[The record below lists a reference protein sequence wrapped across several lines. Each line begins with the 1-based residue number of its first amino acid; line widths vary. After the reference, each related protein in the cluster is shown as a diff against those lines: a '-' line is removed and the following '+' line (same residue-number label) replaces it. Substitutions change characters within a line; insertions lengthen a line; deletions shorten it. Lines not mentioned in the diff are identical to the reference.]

1 MSPKQP
7 KHGMTR
13 REVLKLAGLTGA
25 GLVLAPTILRGG
37 SAAAAEAGS
46 NSFWFF
52 VNNTKGKWKDS
63 EVFVKFG
70 GKATPL
76 SEAKEYP
83 PQGGGRIYFSLGGP
97 SGKTGGG
104 NYADFMEYNHKGGTW
119 WGNTSTVDAF
129 VIPITIELF
138 NTKGESQKRGIPGER
153 TKMFENFKKETSEEF
168 HACQIGTDKFV
179 CPAAADLGKGKK
191 YGNYFD
197 KYVDELWEQ
206 YAKETKTPSGKYI
219 GKADP
224 AGALVYKPVEGVQF
238 KGAPSWLSCGHKPT
252 TENILGGTGILGQ
265 NPGIASAFNRGV
277 ADDPGVWLE
286 PAKFYQKKPNNEY
299 SKFLHAYSVD
309 NKCYGFSYD
318 DCFDQLTLIHYDG
331 NAAKCIVTINWD

>member
-1 MSPKQP
+1 MSAKR
-7 KHGMTR
+7 GVTR
-13 REVLKLAGLTGA
+13 RELLKWAGAAGA
-25 GLVLAPTILRGG
+25 GLVVAPTILRGG
-37 SAAAAEAGS
+37 SAAIAAAGS
-46 NSFWFF
+46 DSFWFF

-83 PQGGGRIYFSLGGP
+83 AQGGGRINFSLGGP
-97 SGKTGGG
+97 NGKTGGG
-104 NYADFMEYNHKGGTW
+104 VYADFMEYNHKGGTW

-138 NTKGESQKRGIPGER
+138 NTKGESQKRGIEGQR
-153 TKMFENFKKETSEEF
+153 TKLFDTFKKESSEEF
-168 HACQIGTDKFV
+168 HACQIGTDKLIS
-179 CPAAADLGKGKK
+179 PAAADLGKGKK
-191 YGNYFD
+191 YANYFE
-197 KYVDELWEQ
+197 KYVDELWQ
-206 YAKETKTPSGKYI
+206 MYAKETKTPSGKYI

-224 AGALVYKPVEGVQF
+224 NGALVYTPVEGVKF
-238 KGAPSWLSCGHKPT
+238 PGDPKWLKCDRKPSTW
-252 TENILGGTGILGQ
+252 NILGGTEVLGQ
-265 NPGIASAFNRGV
+265 NPGFAAAFNRGV

-299 SKFLHAYSVD
+299 SKFLHAFSID

-318 DCFDQLTLIHYDG
+318 DCFDQSTLIHYDG
-331 NAAKCIVTINWD
+331 NTAKCIVTINWD